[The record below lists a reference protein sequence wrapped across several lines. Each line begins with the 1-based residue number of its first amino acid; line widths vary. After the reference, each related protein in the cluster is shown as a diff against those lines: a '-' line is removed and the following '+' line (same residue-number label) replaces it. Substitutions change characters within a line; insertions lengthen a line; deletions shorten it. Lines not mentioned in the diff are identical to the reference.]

1 MNPARKRAYIE
12 ILLVAIIWGVAA
24 PIIKYT
30 LGGFSP
36 AVFLTY
42 RLFLS
47 ALAGV
52 VIFAITGIKFPKN
65 KKVLFVTILNGF
77 LLTTVS
83 LGLLFFGMDKTTSIN
98 SNLISAMS
106 PILIAIAGVF
116 FLKEHI
122 TKRESVG
129 ILIALAGTF
138 ITIVGPVLDGNIQFA
153 GLEGNLLIFAS
164 LIIGTITAILTK
176 LILRKEVDPS
186 FASNFSFIIGFVTIL
201 PLSISQ
207 LISSNLRVITAVP
220 FSYHLGVIY
229 MAILSGTLAYYLWHK
244 AEKTIEVGEVNLIGY
259 LYPVFGTPLSVL
271 WLKEKVDLPFIIGS
285 VLIVLGVLLAECK
298 FKLITKN

>member
-1 MNPARKRAYIE
+1 MSPSRKRAYIE

-47 ALAGV
+47 ALAAV

-122 TKRESVG
+122 TKKESVG

-138 ITIVGPVLDGNIQFA
+138 ITIAGPVLDGNIQFA

-164 LIIGTITAILTK
+164 LIVGTITAILTK
-176 LILRKEVDPS
+176 LILRKEVDPG

-207 LISSNLRVITAVP
+207 LIRSNLEVITNVP

-285 VLIVLGVLLAECK
+285 VLIVLGVLLAEWK
-298 FKLITKN
+298 KRRYN

>member
-1 MNPARKRAYIE
+1 MTARKRAYVE
-12 ILLVAIIWGVAA
+12 ILIVAAIWGCAA

-47 ALAGV
+47 AVASII
-52 VIFAITGIKFPKN
+52 IFTITGVKFPKN
-65 KKVLFVTILNGF
+65 KRVFLVTILNGF

-83 LGLLFFGMDKTTSIN
+83 LGLLFFGLNKTTSID
-98 SNLISAMS
+98 SNLISAMG

-138 ITIVGPVLDGNIQFA
+138 VTIAEPVLNGHIRFA

-164 LIIGTITAILTK
+164 LLVGTATAILTK
-176 LILRKEVDPS
+176 LVLRNDVDAS
-186 FASNFSFIIGFVTIL
+186 FASNSAFIVGFLTIL
-201 PLSISQ
+201 PFSVSEIL
-207 LISSNLRVITAVP
+207 SSNFKIITATP
-220 FSYHLGVIY
+220 ISYHLGVIY
-229 MAILSGTLAYYLWHK
+229 MALLSGTLAYFLWHK

-259 LYPVFGTPLSVL
+259 LYPVFGTPLSVF
-271 WLKEKVDLPFIIGS
+271 WLKEKIGLPFIVGS
-285 VLIVLGVLLAECK
+285 ILIVIGVLLAEYK
-298 FKLITKN
+298 KRIRLTK